1 MSEPLSVRMYVMGAD
16 LPGNNARSALGTAT
30 FNYLLAGFA
39 VWFINRARL
48 RHRCRAGCHF
58 WRGRSFG

>member
-1 MSEPLSVRMYVMGAD
+1 MYVMGAD

-39 VWFINRARL
+39 VWFINRTGFW
-48 RHRCRAGCHF
+48 HRCRAGCHF
-58 WRGRSFG
+58 